1 MKNKIQNIIDLCA
14 DSTASYAPEEEKEEL
29 QSEYRELEEETNN
42 FEYTKEV
49 EIIVKVFTDQIRTLE
64 AQQR

>member
-1 MKNKIQNIIDLCA
+1 MKNRIRDIIDLCA
-14 DSTASYAPEEEKEEL
+14 DSPASFAPEEEKEEL
-29 QSEYRELEEETNN
+29 ESEYRELEEETNN